1 MDNASKKPDFYAF
14 QQFFLK
20 LTAVCSCF
28 GPETY
33 DKLLVMNKTILILAF
48 LLVPFTMVAQTTED
62 TKKET
67 EKNTI
72 NTEVAVRKV
81 EPISTNP
88 KVQNKT
94 INFNKS
100 NDLISVKA
108 YIKSLQMK
116 RKETQM
122 S

>member
-1 MDNASKKPDFYAF
+1 
-14 QQFFLK
+14 
-20 LTAVCSCF
+20 
-28 GPETY
+28 
-33 DKLLVMNKTILILAF
+33 MNKTILILVF
-48 LLVPFTMVAQTTED
+48 LLVPFTMVAQATVE

-67 EKNTI
+67 EKNI
-72 NTEVAVRKV
+72 IKTEVAIKKV
-81 EPISTNP
+81 EPISDNP

-116 RKETQM
+116 RKETQV